1 MHRATGRPRAAR
13 CVLAERTATFTTAL
27 GPDPSARSQEVR
39 DPVSS
44 VMPSAVPASTPA
56 SVEAAA
62 LRDARRRSAE
72 LEAAIERDPSRFRVL
87 TGDRPTG
94 PLHVGHLFG
103 TLENRVRLQD
113 RGVELLVL
121 VADYQ
126 TITDRA
132 AARGLPDD
140 VEGQVADYLAA
151 GIDPARATIFAHSQ
165 VEALNQLLLPF
176 LSLVSVA
183 EVARNP
189 TVKAEVAA
197 AGGAGTSA
205 LMFVYPVHQAAD
217 ILFCHANLV
226 PVGRD
231 QLPHL
236 ELTRTIARRFNERY
250 APDRPYFPEPEALI
264 GRAPLLLGLDG
275 RKMGKSAGNA
285 ITLRASA
292 DETARL
298 IRRARTDAERRIT
311 YEPDRRPEVAS
322 LVLLAALCRGEAP
335 EAVAAAVGDG
345 GASALKAV
353 VTEAVNERLAPV
365 RARRAEVAA
374 DRGLLR
380 GVLRD
385 GNERARAIAADTL
398 AQVRRLMHT
407 AY

>member
-1 MHRATGRPRAAR
+1 MSSLVPP
-13 CVLAERTATFTTAL
+13 LAET
-27 GPDPSARSQEVR
+27 
-39 DPVSS
+39 
-44 VMPSAVPASTPA
+44 
-56 SVEAAA
+56 AAA
-62 LRDARRRSAE
+62 AAPSLRDARRRSDD
-72 LEAAIERDPSRFRVL
+72 LEAAIARDPSRFRVL

-113 RGVELLVL
+113 AGVELFVL
-121 VADYQ
+121 IADYQ
-126 TITDRA
+126 TLTDRA

-140 VEGQVADYLAA
+140 VAGQVADYLAA
-151 GIDPARATIFAHSQ
+151 GIDPARATVFAHTQ

-189 TVKAEVAA
+189 TVKAEIAA
-197 AGGAGTSA
+197 SGGTATSA
-205 LMFVYPVHQAAD
+205 LMFAYPVHQAAD
-217 ILFCHANLV
+217 ILFCRANLV

-250 APDRPYFPEPEALI
+250 APDAPFLPEPEALLS
-264 GRAPLLLGLDG
+264 RAPLLLGVDG

-285 ITLRASA
+285 IALRATA

-311 YEPDRRPEVAS
+311 YEPERRPEVS
-322 LVLLAALCRGEAP
+322 NLVLLAALCRGEAP
-335 EAVAAAVGDG
+335 EAVADQAGDG
-345 GASALKAV
+345 GASALKAL

-365 RARRAEVAA
+365 RARRAELMR
-374 DRGLLR
+374 DRGALR
-380 GVLRD
+380 AVLRE

-398 AQVRRLMHT
+398 TTVRRLMHT
-407 AY
+407 DY

>member
-1 MHRATGRPRAAR
+1 M
-13 CVLAERTATFTTAL
+13 
-27 GPDPSARSQEVR
+27 
-39 DPVSS
+39 
-44 VMPSAVPASTPA
+44 
-56 SVEAAA
+56 
-62 LRDARRRSAE
+62 
-72 LEAAIERDPSRFRVL
+72 
-87 TGDRPTG
+87 
-94 PLHVGHLFG
+94 
-103 TLENRVRLQD
+103 
-113 RGVELLVL
+113 
-121 VADYQ
+121 
-126 TITDRA
+126 ITDRA
-132 AARGLPDD
+132 AAGGLPDD

-151 GIDPARATIFAHSQ
+151 GIDPARATIFAHTQ

-197 AGGAGTSA
+197 AGGAATSA
-205 LMFVYPVHQAAD
+205 LMFAYPVHQAAD
-217 ILFCHANLV
+217 ILFCRANLV

-250 APDRPYFPEPEALI
+250 APDAPFFPEPEALL

-285 ITLRASA
+285 IALRATA

-311 YEPDRRPEVAS
+311 YEPERRPEVSS

-335 EAVAAAVGDG
+335 EAVAAEVGDRRRERAEGARHRG
-345 GASALKAV
+345 GQ
-353 VTEAVNERLAPV
+353 RAPRARARPPR
-365 RARRAEVAA
+365 RARRATAA
-374 DRGLLR
+374 HLR
-380 GVLRD
+380 GVLRE

-398 AQVRRLMHT
+398 AEVRRLMHT
-407 AY
+407 DYGT